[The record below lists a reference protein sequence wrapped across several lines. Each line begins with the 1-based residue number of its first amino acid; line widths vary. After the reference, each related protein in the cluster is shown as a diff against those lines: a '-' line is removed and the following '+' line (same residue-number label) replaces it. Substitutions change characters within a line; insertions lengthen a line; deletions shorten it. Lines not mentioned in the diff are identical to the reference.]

1 MKIKSQRD
9 FVSGLAFIVIG
20 IAFAWGA
27 TAYSFGESAR
37 PGPGYF
43 PFGLGVL
50 LALLGAIVV
59 FGALTIETEGGDLVG
74 HIAWKPLIVILAT
87 VGVFGYALPHLGMVI
102 AVPLL
107 IFMAGLA
114 GDEFSVKDAIISS
127 VVLTIGSYLIF
138 IKGLGLIIPVWPA
151 FVAG

>member
-9 FVSGLAFIVIG
+9 FVSGLAFMVIG

-59 FGALTIETEGGDLVG
+59 FGALTIETEGGDHVG
-74 HIAWKPLIVILAT
+74 HIAWKPLIAILAT
-87 VGVFGYALPHLGMVI
+87 VGVFGWALPHLGMVI